1 MRCTVNIYAYIN
13 HLALNKVNHLAIIN
27 KPTKHRKAMSRP
39 GRTST
44 CSGQHWPLFHAFR
57 GKRALW
63 GSRLFLV
70 HVGFPNLTTRDKS
83 CNSQMFEGFSLWAWN
98 KRYMTRAGC
107 YLDRLV
113 QPIHQSTPGL
123 VALLRPISVNATN
136 EWPPT
141 RSQATRVKMFFCFS
155 TKAIILTTL
164 DWHKKDSQTLFSSGL
179 VAQAC
184 YPALGGG
191 SWQVWAFEFPMTR
204 PLD

>member
-83 CNSQMFEGFSLWAWN
+83 CNSQMFEGFSLWARN

-113 QPIHQSTPGL
+113 QPIHQSTPRACSPTEARFGQCNER
-123 VALLRPISVNATN
+123 VATDALTSH
-136 EWPPT
+136 T
-141 RSQATRVKMFFCFS
+141 RKNVF
-155 TKAIILTTL
+155 
-164 DWHKKDSQTLFSSGL
+164 LF
-179 VAQAC
+179 
-184 YPALGGG
+184 
-191 SWQVWAFEFPMTR
+191 
-204 PLD
+204 